1 MGWPCLALVA
11 LGCLLTLATSAAGEE
26 PKGFLTWPWGT
37 TKETMLKGKGSWC
50 QFPAREAEAET
61 TITCRQYFV
70 GDIPVGITLNFLPD
84 DTLAGYLNYRL
95 AGYSMGFASESY
107 FEIRS
112 TAVERF
118 GPPTST
124 QTLQYRMRNGVLVP
138 GEELE
143 WRWPNGTTAT
153 LMHQETP
160 DLPTPGV
167 AVLEV
172 STKTRAELLR
182 KEEERKKQ
190 ERRKAFP

>member
-1 MGWPCLALVA
+1 MAPWRILLALLCFLA
-11 LGCLLTLATSAAGEE
+11 LAMSASAEE
-26 PKGFLTWPWGT
+26 PKGFLKWPWGT

-70 GDIPVGITLNFLPD
+70 GDIPVGITLNFLPA
-84 DTLAGYLNYRL
+84 DTLGGYLNYRL

-107 FEIRS
+107 SEIRS
-112 TAVERF
+112 TAVEKF

-124 QTLQYRMRNGVLVP
+124 QILQYRMRNGVLVP
-138 GEELE
+138 GEELG

-172 STKTRAELLR
+172 STKARADLLR

-190 ERRKAFP
+190 ERRKTFP

>member
-1 MGWPCLALVA
+1 
-11 LGCLLTLATSAAGEE
+11 
-26 PKGFLTWPWGT
+26 
-37 TKETMLKGKGSWC
+37 MLRGKVSWC
-50 QFPAREAEAET
+50 QFPAREAAVET

-70 GDIPVGITLNFLPD
+70 GDIPVGMTLNFVPD
-84 DTLAGYLNYRL
+84 DTPAGYLNYRL
-95 AGYSMGFASESY
+95 AGYAMGFASESDS
-107 FEIRS
+107 EIRS
-112 TAVERF
+112 TAVEKC

-124 QTLQYRMRNGVLVP
+124 QTRQYRMRNGMLVS

-143 WRWPNGTTAT
+143 WRWPGGTTAT
-153 LMHQETP
+153 LIHQERP
-160 DLPTPGV
+160 DLPKPGV